1 MILLTT
7 DFGTGSPYLAQMRAA
22 LRMHGAEDEIIELIS
37 DIAPYN
43 IKAAAHLL
51 ASQIPYFPTGSIFLC
66 VVDPGVGGDRLP
78 VAIRADGNWFI
89 GPENGLFDVVVARA
103 VETKYFQIQWR
114 PDKLSNTFHGRDLFA
129 SIAARISCHKSGA
142 GDLEKRVP
150 PQTETSGDDLHEVI
164 YLDYY
169 GNAITGIR
177 ATSVNTDDLFEIN
190 GATVAHART
199 FSDLPTGEPFW
210 YENSVG
216 LVEITVNKGSA
227 AQQLQI
233 EVGTL
238 LLNSRMVMPIS

>member
-1 MILLTT
+1 MILLVT

-22 LRMHGAEDEIIELIS
+22 LRMHGAEDEVIELVS

-66 VVDPGVGGDRLP
+66 VVDPGVGGDRRP
-78 VAIRADGNWFI
+78 IAIRVDGNWFI

-103 VETKYFQIQWR
+103 RDVTGFQVQWQ
-114 PDKLSNTFHGRDLFA
+114 PDEISTTFHGRDLFA
-129 SIAARISCHKSGA
+129 PITAKISGYKINP

-150 PQTETSGDDLHEVI
+150 PQTDTSGDDLHEVI
-164 YLDYY
+164 YVDHY
-169 GNAITGIR
+169 GNAITGVR
-177 ATSVNTDDLFEIN
+177 AISVNTDDLFKIN
-190 GATVAHART
+190 GVTVAHART
-199 FSDLPTGEPFW
+199 FSDLPTGDPFW

-216 LVEITVNKGSA
+216 LVEVAVNQGNA

-233 EVGTL
+233 KVGM
-238 LLNSRMVMPIS
+238 RVRGVQ